1 MAKYFYQKSKI
12 FFVHALI
19 LIIIF
24 GIYNLRNIK
33 RINKEI
39 NIYNYN
45 IKSSPFFFVTN
56 NEAKIIHQKDNFKIF
71 APLKVHVGQ

>member
-12 FFVHALI
+12 FFVHSLI

-39 NIYNYN
+39 DIYNYN
-45 IKSSPFFFVTN
+45 IKSSPYFFVY
-56 NEAKIIHQKDNFKIF
+56 
-71 APLKVHVGQ
+71 